1 MNPQEVRLLLLKGD
15 FDPVP
20 VKGKAPVIKDWQA
33 RCLHL
38 TGPEIELW
46 GKSYPFAQSTGA
58 LTERMPTLDIDIL
71 DEQLVEEIEQL
82 VSDEF
87 EEHGDILPRIGRAPK
102 RAIPFRTDEPFPKI
116 SVNLIAPDGSLG
128 QKIEFLS
135 AGQQVVVHGK
145 HPDTKKPYAWPK
157 GALKAREELPYIRE
171 AQAIALV
178 EEKIVRLAEARGYT
192 RVELKPRRQ
201 PQPNGEAAPGAS
213 GADWSRYAH
222 VEDHEVLAAF
232 ALALLNSGM
241 HDGAAVTFLRGQV
254 SALKGQPGIEAERIK
269 RRLKEIPAMV
279 RSARDILD
287 AEADAKKPTIEIEP
301 PSPTSLDGVMQAFR
315 KWLTLEDEA
324 PVYAVIGAVVAN
336 MLPGDPVWLGI
347 IAPPSSAKTEILNSL
362 SQLPF
367 MHGISTVT
375 PQALLSGTPK
385 HQKSAGAKGG
395 VLREM
400 GQFGI
405 LVFKDFGS
413 VLSMRPDAK
422 GELLA
427 ALREIYDG
435 RWIRRI
441 GGEGGRTLDWAGK
454 AGLLFGVTQSYDQHY
469 AVIGALGDRFLTI
482 RQHPSKGQ
490 FAKALEHRGGQTKVM
505 RDELATAVAGLFSQ
519 LTLDAPEISDEER
532 DRLTSIVR
540 LVLALRA
547 HVGRDRVTRE
557 IEAIHEPEGEARI
570 GLCLERLLAGLMVLG
585 LERHV
590 AMTIVE
596 RVAFDS
602 TVPTRLNA
610 FRLVAKQPAWTRPD
624 DQVTTRA
631 VAQDMGFPTNTA
643 RRFLEDLAAQ
653 GLLIRTRAKDETG
666 DEKQGGADLWAVHP
680 DWEDVAKFL

>member
-46 GKSYPFAQSTGA
+46 DKSYPFAQSTGV
-58 LTERMPTLDIDIL
+58 LTERMPTFDIDIL
-71 DEQLVEEIEQL
+71 DEHLVERIEEL
-82 VSDEF
+82 VSERF
-87 EEHGDILPRIGRAPK
+87 EEGGDILPRIGRAPK

-116 SVNLIAPDGSLG
+116 TVDFVAPDGSLG
-128 QKIEFLS
+128 QKLEFLAS
-135 AGQQVVVHGK
+135 GQQVVVHGR
-145 HPDTKKPYAWPK
+145 HPDVRKPYAWPK
-157 GALKAREELPYIRE
+157 GALKAREELPYVRE
-171 AQAIALV
+171 GDARALV
-178 EEKIVRLAEARGYT
+178 EEAVQILEEAGYK
-192 RVELKPRRQ
+192 RVELKPRAR
-201 PQPNGEAAPGAS
+201 PRPNGEGAPAGS

-254 SALKGQPGIEAERIK
+254 NALKGQAGIEAERIR

-315 KWLTLEDEA
+315 KWLELEDEA
-324 PVYAVIGAVVAN
+324 PVYAVLGAVVAN

-362 SQLPF
+362 SMLPIV
-367 MHGISTVT
+367 HAVSTVT

-385 HQKSAGAKGG
+385 KQTSADAKGG
-395 VLREM
+395 LLRQLGDFGLLVL
-400 GQFGI
+400 
-405 LVFKDFGS
+405 KDFGS
-413 VLSMRPDAK
+413 VLSMRSEAK

-435 RWIRRI
+435 KWTRHVGAD
-441 GGEGGRTLDWAGK
+441 GGKTLAWAGK
-454 AGLLFGVTQSYDQHY
+454 AGVLFGVTEAYDRHY
-469 AVIGALGDRFLTI
+469 GVIGALGDRFLTI
-482 RQHPSKGQ
+482 RQDPSKGQ
-490 FAKALEHRGGQTKVM
+490 FVKALAHKGGQTKVM
-505 RDELATAVAGLFSQ
+505 RDELATAVAGLFTE
-519 LTLDAPEISDEER
+519 LKLDTALELSEAER
-532 DRLTSIVR
+532 DRLQAIVK
-540 LVLALRA
+540 LIVTLRA
-547 HVGRDRVTRE
+547 PVFRHANSRE
-557 IEAIHEPEGEARI
+557 IEAIEKPEGEARI
-570 GLCLERLLAGLMVLG
+570 GLCLERLFAALTVLG
-585 LERHV
+585 MERAG
-590 AMTIVE
+590 AMAIVE

-624 DQVTTRA
+624 DQVKTRD
-631 VAQDMGFPTNTA
+631 VALAMGFPTVTT

-653 GLLIRTRAKDETG
+653 GMLVRTRSRDEAG
-666 DEKQGGADLWAVHP
+666 DEKQSGADLWAIHP
-680 DWEDVAKFL
+680 DWEQAIKLL